1 MTVGQGK
8 LVRSDDGG
16 WAMAAGVLHVI
27 TYLGPALIA
36 IATGM
41 AAFMQFETQPPKDVS
56 PKDVS
61 PKEQPSIFLVADRM
75 FFCGGCNACGDSAT
89 KNVGVSIGPTMC
101 TPPLNCGQVA

>member
-56 PKDVS
+56 PK
-61 PKEQPSIFLVADRM
+61 EQPSIFLVADRM
-75 FFCGGCNACGDSAT
+75 FCGGCNACGDSAT
-89 KNVGVSIGPTMC
+89 KNVGVSIGPTTC
-101 TPPLNCGQVA
+101 TAPLNCGQVA